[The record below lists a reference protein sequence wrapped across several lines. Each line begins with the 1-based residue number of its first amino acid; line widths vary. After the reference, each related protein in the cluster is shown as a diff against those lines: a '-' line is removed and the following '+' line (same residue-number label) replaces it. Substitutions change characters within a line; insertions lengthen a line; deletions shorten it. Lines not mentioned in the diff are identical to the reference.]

1 MKTTHPG
8 TINTT
13 AVLAIMAFTLVV
25 AALFGSPTSSGP
37 SVPDVASQV
46 AGR

>member
-1 MKTTHPG
+1 MNTTRPG
-8 TINTT
+8 TINTK

-25 AALFGSPTSSGP
+25 AALFGSPTSSVP
-37 SVPDVASQV
+37 SVPDVGSQV

>member
-1 MKTTHPG
+1 MNSTHPG
-8 TINTT
+8 TINIK

-25 AALFGSPTSSGP
+25 AALFGSPTSSVP